1 MAEFYLTIMIF
12 VSSLGLGTGYG
23 YLIAEYLTLFL

>member
-12 VSSLGLGTGYG
+12 VSNLGLGTGYG
-23 YLIAEYLTLFL
+23 YLIAEYLILFL